1 MSLAPGDSEDLAHW
15 LRLVLTPGVGPS
27 TARGVVVTDTVP
39 AGVTITS
46 AFHGTATPCGVS
58 GQTVTCNL
66 GDRAPGQRV
75 VTIGLSET
83 VSPSGLVSARLKRGQ
98 LTKQAQSFVDFCRE
112 RLAQIVAE
120 TAR

>member
-1 MSLAPGDSEDLAHW
+1 MAVGRRKGEDHGYSDWSVRAGSIAVARRAGSSVAP
-15 LRLVLTPGVGPS
+15 RLIAAS
-27 TARGVVVTDTVP
+27 
-39 AGVTITS
+39 TS
-46 AFHGTATPCGVS
+46 AATTNVS
-58 GQTVTCNL
+58 GSVAL
-66 GDRAPGQRV
+66 VAYSSELSQRV